1 MDFESLIQ
9 LPESHRDDRWE
20 AHFLDGLIPRKVDVE
35 DAEPKA
41 GPDGWPYLRIR
52 AQAAEGGEPFARV
65 VRWLAGRGI
74 GLVVNAHKMMP
85 DYVFTYGMIWNFV
98 ETGRFVNPPVPEPEP
113 SSEAKMVAGAP
124 TAKFLP
130 PYVRGILRE
139 FLVNQGFPN
148 PRVAVVT
155 TADWR
160 HSDLVFSTE
169 SLNGIVPSGQRTL
182 AEALAWFLPTH
193 YGLRFVPEAELAA
206 FRPL

>member
-20 AHFLDGLIPRKVDVE
+20 AHFLDGLIPRKVDL
-35 DAEPKA
+35 DGAEPGP

-52 AQAAEGGEPFARV
+52 AGAAEGAEPFHRV

-98 ETGRFVNPPVPEPEP
+98 ETGRFVRPDVPAAWPTD
-113 SSEAKMVAGAP
+113 AKLIAGQP
-124 TAKFLP
+124 TPKFLP
-130 PYVRGILRE
+130 PYVRGVLRE
-139 FLVNQGFPN
+139 FLNEQGFPN

-155 TADWR
+155 TGDYAVA
-160 HSDLVFSTE
+160 DLVFAIE
-169 SLNGIVPSGQRTL
+169 SLNDLPEKARSTL
-182 AEALAWFLPTH
+182 AEALSWFLPTH
-193 YGLRFVPEAELAA
+193 YGLRFMPEAEIGSFAA
-206 FRPL
+206 L